1 MAGVAGVDIFF
12 VISGFVMMISSQPK
26 MGKPLSGTDF
36 IKRRVERI
44 VPLYWIYTTLKVLLV
59 LAVPAVGMR
68 SLGGAWQVISSY
80 LFLPAVPVLAVGWT
94 LNFEMFFYLLFAIA
108 LALGI
113 RPLRMLAPLFVL
125 ILLVPASVF
134 ARIGLIDWSNP
145 IILEF
150 LFGMSLYVAY
160 RRGWLRLPRTGAL
173 LLATLGFIVILA
185 AGGDGRPMLRPL
197 LLGLPALAI
206 VSAGIALESR
216 LGDKV
221 PRWLVENGDASYS
234 IYLSHTFVLH
244 FAGVA
249 LGHIRASGGAFV
261 QLIAVTVMVVMSI
274 LVGILSY
281 RFLEK
286 PMIDYFRNRR
296 AVAVPVGS

>member
-1 MAGVAGVDIFF
+1 M
-12 VISGFVMMISSQPK
+12 
-26 MGKPLSGTDF
+26 
-36 IKRRVERI
+36 
-44 VPLYWIYTTLKVLLV
+44 PLYWIYTTLKVLLV
-59 LAVPAVGMR
+59 LAVPTVGIR
-68 SLGGAWQVISSY
+68 SLGGVWRVISSY
-80 LFLPAVPVLAVGWT
+80 LFLPAAPVLAVGWT

-108 LALGI
+108 LALRI
-113 RPLRMLAPLFVL
+113 RPLRMLAPLFGL

-160 RRGWLRLPRTGAL
+160 RQGWLRLPQTGAL
-173 LLATLGFIVILA
+173 LMATLGFIAILA
-185 AGGDGRPMLRPL
+185 GGVEGRPMLRPVL
-197 LLGLPALAI
+197 FGLPALAI

-249 LGHIRASGGAFV
+249 LSHIRASIGGFA
-261 QLIAVTVMVVMSI
+261 QLIAVTVMVAMSI
-274 LVGILSY
+274 LMGILSY